1 MQYEGKAK
9 GGAARM
15 ASMTPEQRKEN
26 AKAAAEAKKRRAALP
41 KVTHE
46 GSLKFLNIELPCYV
60 LENGQR
66 VLSQRGISEAFTGSR
81 GGGAVE
87 TGAHKLPRF
96 LAKKDVKSF
105 INNDLMARINQSIE
119 FLPKSGRSAF
129 GYDAFLLPE
138 ICEVVIDACK
148 ASGQLEST
156 QYAVA
161 ETLIRGF
168 ARVGIAALIDEATG
182 YQKDREK
189 DALAKI
195 LEKFVAKELQPWMKT
210 FPSDYYE
217 HLFRIYGL
225 PYPPEGNPAWKP
237 QFFGHITNNVVY
249 ERLAPEILPE
259 LKSLASKA
267 EKKAKLHQWL
277 SSDIGHPKLREHL
290 ASIVTLLKISTSKEQ
305 FHQLVDQIHPKL
317 GQNKSLD
324 I

>member
-1 MQYEGKAK
+1 MEHKGKAK

-26 AKAAAEAKKRRAALP
+26 ARLASEAKKKRASLP

-46 GSLKFLNIELPCYV
+46 GTLKFLDIEIPCYV

-66 VLSQRGISEAFTGSR
+66 VLSQRGISEAFTGTR
-81 GGGAVE
+81 GGGSVE
-87 TGAHKLPRF
+87 SGAHKLPRF

-119 FLPKSGRSAF
+119 FLPKAGRSAF
-129 GYDAFLLPE
+129 GYEAFLLPE
-138 ICEVVIDACK
+138 ICEVVIDSCK
-148 ASGQLEST
+148 HTGETDSPQHL
-156 QYAVA
+156 VA
-161 ETLIRGF
+161 ETLLRGF

-182 YQKDREK
+182 YQRDRQK
-189 DALAKI
+189 NALAEI
-195 LEKFVAKELQPWMKT
+195 LEKFVAKELQPWMRT
-210 FPSDYYE
+210 FPAEYYE
-217 HLFRIYGL
+217 NLFRLYGL
-225 PYPPEGNPAWKP
+225 PFPPDKNPSWKP

-259 LKSLASKA
+259 LKTLASKA

-290 ASIVTLLKISTSKEQ
+290 SSITTLLKISQTKEQ
-305 FHQLVDQIHPKL
+305 FHSLVDQVHPKY
-317 GQNKSLD
+317 GQTKTLD
-324 I
+324 F